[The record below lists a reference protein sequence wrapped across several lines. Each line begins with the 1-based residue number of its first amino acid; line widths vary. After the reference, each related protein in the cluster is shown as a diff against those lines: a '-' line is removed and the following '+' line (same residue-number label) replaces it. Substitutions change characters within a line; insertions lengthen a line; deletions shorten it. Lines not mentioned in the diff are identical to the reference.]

1 MRVNISELKN
11 IVAKMNLA
19 IEKTKLNPKSGWI
32 ELESFEDNT
41 MTLKVSNYDYYLEA
55 KIPIECDG
63 SEKIHATV
71 VSDTFV
77 PRVRLSL
84 TIRLNS
90 LKSVVDI

>member
-41 MTLKVSNYDYYLEA
+41 MTLKVSNYDY
-55 KIPIECDG
+55 
-63 SEKIHATV
+63 
-71 VSDTFV
+71 
-77 PRVRLSL
+77 
-84 TIRLNS
+84 
-90 LKSVVDI
+90 